1 MRTRVGAVLLA
12 LLAVLLV
19 AACGGGGSSGGGTKT
34 SGGGGS
40 VPAGADYAPA
50 TAKGFLFAAT
60 DTGGSQWKNADALLK
75 RFPGRKQLIAM
86 IEQSLAK
93 QKLDY
98 ETDIKPAL
106 GPETDAAILSLKG
119 STGNAVVVAQP
130 QDETKFEALLN
141 KVASNDKSKA
151 ITRKVGDWTLASDTQ
166 AALDA
171 AAAAH
176 NGTSLAD
183 NATFK
188 EAMGDLPG
196 DALAKLWLDGAALT
210 GVAKTK
216 AGGSGTLPGFGK
228 LLSLAASARAESN
241 GLSIRTA
248 VKTTQALPLKNY
260 SATLLDQVPSGALAY
275 LSVSGLDQTINAL
288 ATIPAVKTQLAS
300 IEKQLG
306 VSLPQLASLFAG
318 EGALYVRQGVPLP
331 EVTLVLKQ
339 ADTAAA
345 QTLADKIFARIAP
358 ALGGQIVTTTVSG
371 VSVKQVRGQQFSLY
385 YAVFN
390 GELVVTDSTTGISG
404 LKDTGS
410 KLSDDSLFKDAK
422 SAAGMPDSNAGFLYV
437 NLKDT
442 IPIIENLVTSSGR
455 NIPPAVQQ
463 NLEPLRSAL
472 FYATIDGA
480 KAIGS
485 GFIGI
490 Q

>member
-1 MRTRVGAVLLA
+1 MRTRVGAVLFA
-12 LLAVLLV
+12 LLAALLV
-19 AACGGGGSSGGGTKT
+19 AACGGGGGGGGGNKV

-40 VPAGADYAPA
+40 VPAGADYVPS
-50 TAKGFLFAAT
+50 TAKGFFFVST
-60 DTGGSQWKNADALLK
+60 DTGGGQWKNADDLLK
-75 RFPGRKQLIAM
+75 NFSGRKQLIAM

-106 GPETDAAILSLKG
+106 GPETDAGILSFQG
-119 STGNAVVVAQP
+119 STGNAVIAAQP
-130 QDETKFEALLN
+130 QDESKFKALLN
-141 KVASNDKSKA
+141 KVASDEPSTA

-171 AAAAH
+171 AVSAH

-183 NATFK
+183 NAAFK

-210 GVAKTK
+210 GLAKPRT
-216 AGGSGTLPGFGK
+216 GGTGTLPGFGK
-228 LLSLAASARAESN
+228 LLSLVAAVQAQSD
-241 GLSIRTA
+241 GLSIRSA
-248 VKTTQALPLKNY
+248 VKTSQALPLENY
-260 SATLLDQVPSGALAY
+260 SAHLLDQVPSGALAY
-275 LSVSGLDQTINAL
+275 LSVSGLDRTIEAL

-300 IEKQLG
+300 IEQQLG
-306 VSLPQLASLFAG
+306 VSLQQLASLFAG

-339 ADTAAA
+339 ADEAAA
-345 QTLADKIFARIAP
+345 RTLADKIFARLAP
-358 ALGGQIVTTTVSG
+358 ALGGQIVATTVSG
-371 VSVKQVRGQQFSLY
+371 VPVKQVRGQQFSLY
-385 YAVFN
+385 YAVFD

-422 SAAGMPDSNAGFLYV
+422 SAAGMPDSNAGFFYV

-463 NLEPLRSAL
+463 NLEPLRTAL

>member
-1 MRTRVGAVLLA
+1 MRIRVGAVLLA
-12 LLAVLLV
+12 LLAALLV
-19 AACGGGGSSGGGTKT
+19 AACGGGGGGGSKAVQ
-34 SGGGGS
+34 GGGGS
-40 VPAGADYAPA
+40 VPSGADYIPG
-50 TAKGFLFAAT
+50 TAKGFIAAAT
-60 DTGGSQWKNADALLK
+60 DTTGDQWKTADGLLK
-75 RFPGRKQLIAM
+75 KFPGRKQLIAM
-86 IEQSLAK
+86 IEQGLAK

-106 GPETDAAILSLKG
+106 GPETDVGILTFQG
-119 STGNAVVVAQP
+119 STGNALIAAQP
-130 QDETKFEALLN
+130 ADESKFTVLLG
-141 KVASNDKSKA
+141 KVASNDKSKPL
-151 ITRKVGDWTLASDTQ
+151 TKKVGDWTLASDTQ

-171 AAAAH
+171 GASAH

-188 EAMGDLPG
+188 EAMGDLP
-196 DALAKLWLDGAALT
+196 DSALVKLWFDGAALT
-210 GVAKTK
+210 GLATK
-216 AGGSGTLPGFGK
+216 RTGGTGTVPGFGR
-228 LLSLAASARAESN
+228 LLSLAASLSAESD
-241 GLSIRTA
+241 GVSLRTA
-248 VKTTQALPLKNY
+248 VKSTQALPVKNY
-260 SATLLDQVPSGALAY
+260 SSKLVDEVPAGALAY
-275 LSVSGLDQTINAL
+275 LSVSGLDKAINGL
-288 ATIPAVKTQLAS
+288 ANIPAVKTQLAS

-306 VSLPQLASLFAG
+306 VTLPELASLFAG
-318 EGALYVRQGVPLP
+318 EAAFYVRPGVPLP

-339 ADTAAA
+339 ADEAAA
-345 QTLADKIFARIAP
+345 RTLADKIFLRLAP
-358 ALGGQIVTTTVSG
+358 GIGGQIVSTTVAG
-371 VSVKQVRGQQFSLY
+371 VPVKQIRTQQFSIY
-385 YAVFN
+385 YAIFN

-455 NIPPAVQQ
+455 TIPPEVQQ
-463 NLEPLRSAL
+463 NLEPLRTAL